1 MGSALSGGRRDG
13 RRLAEEREQLRA
25 KVAALEEELR
35 EARSAAASRAEAWE
49 AERRERGEE
58 TGWLKEAAPS
68 RGGGDEAAAEE
79 EARREEVVGKWKL
92 LYLAIKTELDEL
104 IQRTRQER
112 SFIGAEQGPIEQ
124 LQREVK
130 AKEDAMGTLT
140 SRVEAMEREASRR
153 DREIDIL
160 KQSLR
165 ILSNGKKSR
174 VGKNQIHQGLK
185 FHHVICLL
193 PSPKR
198 DRRRSEEAMAA
209 ETHFA
214 LARTAAS
221 AAVFRVPSSLHNASL
236 FHCRSLVSPPRTAL
250 GASAVAIYQAG
261 GPSGRRR
268 SFTVRSMSSSSSSS
282 SSFGSRLE
290 ESIKKTITEHPV
302 VVYSKTWYSMEVKAL
317 FKRIGVEPFVIELDQ
332 LGKVAFLYLWLFDR
346 NYHRGGRNKV
356 RTCVKA
362 SFTHDLVKG
371 ASSPDGPQ
379 GPQIQKALERATG
392 QFTVP
397 NVFIELCL
405 FLRINYWALKYEV
418 LCRIDSQIKIGG
430 TEVHSHSRYRETSS
444 ERGANYSAVRT
455 KR

>member
-174 VGKNQIHQGLK
+174 VGKNQIHQGL
-185 FHHVICLL
+185 VC
-193 PSPKR
+193 
-198 DRRRSEEAMAA
+198 RR
-209 ETHFA
+209 
-214 LARTAAS
+214 
-221 AAVFRVPSSLHNASL
+221 
-236 FHCRSLVSPPRTAL
+236 
-250 GASAVAIYQAG
+250 
-261 GPSGRRR
+261 
-268 SFTVRSMSSSSSSS
+268 
-282 SSFGSRLE
+282 
-290 ESIKKTITEHPV
+290 
-302 VVYSKTWYSMEVKAL
+302 
-317 FKRIGVEPFVIELDQ
+317 
-332 LGKVAFLYLWLFDR
+332 
-346 NYHRGGRNKV
+346 
-356 RTCVKA
+356 
-362 SFTHDLVKG
+362 
-371 ASSPDGPQ
+371 
-379 GPQIQKALERATG
+379 
-392 QFTVP
+392 
-397 NVFIELCL
+397 
-405 FLRINYWALKYEV
+405 
-418 LCRIDSQIKIGG
+418 
-430 TEVHSHSRYRETSS
+430 
-444 ERGANYSAVRT
+444 
-455 KR
+455 

>member
-13 RRLAEEREQLRA
+13 RRLAEEREELRA

-35 EARSAAASRAEAWE
+35 EARSAAAARAEAWE

-130 AKEDAMGTLT
+130 AKEDAMGTLR

-221 AAVFRVPSSLHNASL
+221 AAVFRVPSSLHNAPL

-332 LGKVAFLYLWLFDR
+332 LELYLK
-346 NYHRGGRNKV
+346 GRENKV

-397 NVFIELCL
+397 NVFIGG
-405 FLRINYWALKYEV
+405 KH
-418 LCRIDSQIKIGG
+418 IGG
-430 TEVHSHSRYRETSS
+430 CTDTVKLHQKGELTTLLSELNTSTE
-444 ERGANYSAVRT
+444 N
-455 KR
+455 